1 MRVTQSR
8 ITMDKITSGARSAVL
23 GGVLGAVG
31 ASLCCVAPLA
41 LVSAGIGGAWVS
53 SLTRLEPLRPVFV
66 LATIASFGVAYWKLY
81 RSPEACLPDEACA
94 DPHVRSRQRAIFWT
108 VLLVAAP
115 LVAFPWF
122 APLLY

>member
-1 MRVTQSR
+1 MH
-8 ITMDKITSGARSAVL
+8 KITLGARSALV

-41 LVSAGIGGAWVS
+41 LVSAGIGGAWIS
-53 SLTRLEPLRPVFV
+53 SLTGLAPLRPVFV
-66 LATIASFGVAYWKLY
+66 IATVAFFALAYWKLY
-81 RSPEACLPDEACA
+81 RSPEGCLPDEACA
-94 DPHVRSRQRAIFWT
+94 DPRVRRRQRAIFWAI
-108 VLLVAAP
+108 LLVAAP